1 MHIEMYTFIG
11 CKVHIEMYTLIGC
24 KVHIEMY
31 TFAGCK
37 VHIEIAGR
45 PQLVQKG
52 GLFLLE
58 DGLTCYLKMGYT

>member
-1 MHIEMYTFIG
+1 MYTFI
-11 CKVHIEMYTLIGC
+11 EC

-45 PQLVQKG
+45 PQPQGARNWPYLLLEG

-58 DGLTCYLKMGYT
+58 DGPYLT

>member
-1 MHIEMYTFIG
+1 MHIALYTFA
-11 CKVHIEMYTLIGC
+11 GC

-58 DGLTCYLKMGYT
+58 DGPYLT